1 VSPHWRHNL
10 RVSWQTPWPL
20 LLSAQWRYIGA
31 TKLETNTHDVTLTNG
46 AFDAFDARLKAVN
59 YLDLVGVWNV
69 RNGLVIRAGVNNILD
84 KDPQILDSAIVGAG
98 LPNAYP
104 TYDFL
109 GRQIFVAFTA
119 NF

>member
-1 VSPHWRHNL
+1 VNPNGRHNL
-10 RVSWQTPWPL
+10 RVSWQTPWPV

-31 TKLETNTHDVTLTNG
+31 TKLETNTNDPTLTNG
-46 AFDAFDARLKAVN
+46 AFDAFDAKLKAVN

-69 RNGLVIRAGVNNILD
+69 RKGLVIRGGINNVTD
-84 KDPQILDSAIVGAG
+84 QDPQILNSSIVGTG

-109 GRQIFVAFTA
+109 GRQFFIAFTA